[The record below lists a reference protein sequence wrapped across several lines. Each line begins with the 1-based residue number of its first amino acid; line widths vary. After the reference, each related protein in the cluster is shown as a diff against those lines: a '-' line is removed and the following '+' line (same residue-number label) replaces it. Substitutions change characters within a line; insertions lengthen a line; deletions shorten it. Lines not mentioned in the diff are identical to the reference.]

1 MISNKADSHFESLP
15 FLTKNLKRI
24 DRAILQSLPPRNLS
38 KISKAIHYSVLN
50 GGKRI
55 RPQLVLLMAE
65 ALKIDVKPKTV
76 DLMAASGEL
85 IHCYSLIHDDLPS
98 MDDDDY
104 RRGKLSCHMKFNEAT
119 AILAGDAIQPLAL
132 EILTTIKD
140 DKLEPEQKLKIIN
153 LFAKACGPKGM
164 VEGQSRDL
172 DAEGKKIKLEE
183 LDEIHNLKTGKL
195 IQACVESICILK
207 KDLPKE
213 HLRAFKNF
221 AKKFGLAFLDISTGD
236 FHATEGT
243 ISQMKLLLEHFSPEE
258 LLVPKPQKKAF
269 LEQFETALHCF
280 YLDDWAFEEST
291 AKTKLLDHFD
301 ILSLEGFGIGQ
312 SNLGVA
318 AAGAVLHYLSE
329 THHEKLQHIT
339 RLLPIQQTKYVG
351 LDPFTAR
358 NLELFQPTHAGGVA
372 LIDVIDYTKTAMGGR
387 LLRHWLAF
395 PLLNL
400 DAIEKRHEV
409 IATLLANEEL
419 KDTLQQMLQHTIDIE
434 RIMAKIATEKISP
447 RALVQLQ
454 HSLTL
459 SLIHI
464 SEPTRPY

>member
-1 MISNKADSHFESLP
+1 MISNKADFHLESLP
-15 FLTKNLKRI
+15 FLSKNLKRI

-207 KDLPKE
+207 KDLPSQ

-221 AKKFGLAFLDISTGD
+221 AKKFGLAFQIKDDILDVIGD
-236 FHATEGT
+236 EKVIGKP
-243 ISQMKLLLEHFSPEE
+243 IKSDLKL
-258 LLVPKPQKKAF
+258 KKASYPSIIG
-269 LEQFETALHCF
+269 LEASQERAEKLCAEALAI
-280 YLDDWAFEEST
+280 L
-291 AKTKLLDHFD
+291 TKLPYKTDNL
-301 ILSLEGFGIGQ
+301 IKLSKFIIFR
-312 SNLGVA
+312 
-318 AAGAVLHYLSE
+318 
-329 THHEKLQHIT
+329 K
-339 RLLPIQQTKYVG
+339 K
-351 LDPFTAR
+351 
-358 NLELFQPTHAGGVA
+358 
-372 LIDVIDYTKTAMGGR
+372 
-387 LLRHWLAF
+387 
-395 PLLNL
+395 
-400 DAIEKRHEV
+400 
-409 IATLLANEEL
+409 
-419 KDTLQQMLQHTIDIE
+419 
-434 RIMAKIATEKISP
+434 
-447 RALVQLQ
+447 
-454 HSLTL
+454 
-459 SLIHI
+459 
-464 SEPTRPY
+464 